1 MRNEIV
7 FILLLFGAVMFSGCV
22 SNNASVKQTTFE
34 YQIEGYNVSF
44 SFDAT
49 GYKVLK
55 EETQY
60 GKETMFSGAYYQ
72 NGINI
77 TNEDGSKGLTASI
90 RKYAKSQDADI
101 NTSEAFLR
109 LGLGL
114 GAVQGVEFNR
124 SVVDGHETL
133 IFFVPSQEIMG
144 KKRPNVGEAQ
154 YYLDN
159 KTLVSV
165 TSYGLSKTD
174 LETILDSFKA
184 KKADRILDQN
194 DSNAISGSDM
204 YTIKIKSTG
213 EWRGSILAGGKVE
226 SAHGLGDKTINVQ
239 GSPLSATF
247 TKMDES
253 SLLTVEVWNGDMLKE
268 SKNSTAPN
276 GVVAISA

>member
-7 FILLLFGAVMFSGCV
+7 FVLLLVGAVMFSGCV
-22 SNNASVKQTTFE
+22 SNDASVKLTTFE
-34 YQIEGYNVSF
+34 YQIEGYDVSF

-60 GKETMFSGAYYQ
+60 EKETMFSGAYYQ

-77 TNEDGSKGLTASI
+77 TNEDGSKGVTASI
-90 RKYAKSQDADI
+90 RKYAESQNADI
-101 NTSEAFLR
+101 NTSEALLR

-133 IFFVPSQEIMG
+133 IIFVPSQEIMG
-144 KKRPNVGEAQ
+144 KKVPDVGEAQ

-184 KKADRILDQN
+184 KKTDRILDRN

-213 EWRGSILAGGKVE
+213 EWRGSILAGGEVE
-226 SAHGLGDKTINVQ
+226 SAHGLGDKAINVQ

-247 TKMDES
+247 TKMDEG
-253 SLLTVEVWNGDMLKE
+253 SLLTVEVWNGDVLKE